1 MTIKWLCIASGI
13 LLLLAIPSGWP
24 YDFYILLR
32 WVIFISSL
40 IVAWGFYKSEITG
53 WVFVFG
59 ALAFLFNPIVP
70 IYLNKS
76 SWVAIDLISA
86 VLFFAASGSIKS
98 DVGAK

>member
-1 MTIKWLCIASGI
+1 MNIKWLCIASGI
-13 LLLLAIPSGWP
+13 LLLLAFPSGWP
-24 YDFYILLR
+24 YGYYIFLR
-32 WVIFISSL
+32 WIIFISS
-40 IVAWGFYKSEITG
+40 IAIANGFYKAGIIS
-53 WVFVFG
+53 WVLVFG